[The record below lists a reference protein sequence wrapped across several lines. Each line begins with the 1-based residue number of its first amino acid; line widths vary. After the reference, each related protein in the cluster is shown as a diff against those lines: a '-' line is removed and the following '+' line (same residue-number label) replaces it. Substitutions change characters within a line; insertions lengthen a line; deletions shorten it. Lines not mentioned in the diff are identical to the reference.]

1 MMYQSFLMSLAYL
14 AIAMVLFLA
23 GRAVFGFSHGL
34 RSLKTELSERDN
46 LALALAMG
54 GYFLGLTIAIG
65 GAFSG
70 PSHSFVSGIL
80 GVLEYGFLGI
90 VLLSLSVWIND
101 RVIFTRFS
109 EQKEILADQNCGVG
123 LVRAAN
129 YIAMGLIIYGTI
141 SGEGGGY
148 VALIVF
154 LLLGQCAL
162 IVAAHVYLRLVPYN
176 VQQALENGNVA
187 VGASFAGMLIAIG
200 NIVRYAVQGN
210 FTSWPQSLA
219 SFGVMLLYGL
229 IVLPVVRLITDR
241 LILSGSGLTHEL
253 VMQEKPNIGAGVVE
267 GLIYSCTSFLIGW
280 SAA

>member
-1 MMYQSFLMSLAYL
+1 MILQSFLMSLAYL
-14 AIAMVLFLA
+14 ALAMALFLA
-23 GRAVFGFSHGL
+23 GRAVFAFSHGIQ
-34 RSLKTELSERDN
+34 SLKTELSERDN

-70 PSHSFVSGIL
+70 PSHSFVTGIL
-80 GVLEYGFLGI
+80 GVLEYGLLAM
-90 VLLSLSVWIND
+90 VLLTLSVWIND
-101 RVIFTRFS
+101 QVIFTSFS
-109 EQKEILADQNCGVG
+109 EQREILADQNCGVG

-129 YIAMGLIIYGTI
+129 YIAMGLIVCGTI

-176 VQQALENGNVA
+176 VQQALQNGNIA
-187 VGASFAGMLIAIG
+187 VGASFAGMLLAIG

-219 SFGVMLLYGL
+219 SFGLMLLYGL
-229 IVLPVVRLITDR
+229 IVLPVVRLITDK
-241 LILSGSGLTHEL
+241 LILPGSSLTHEL
-253 VMQEKPNIGAGVVE
+253 VMQENPNIGAGVVE
-267 GLIYSCTSFLIGW
+267 GLIYACTSFLIGW